1 MKLLVITATPS
12 TANFNYAIAER
23 AVTYL
28 TEQGHE
34 VFFHDLYR
42 EKFPPILESEEISK
56 DAGLDSLVAGHCE
69 ELTAA
74 DGVIIVHPNWW
85 GQPPAILKGWIDRVI
100 RPGTAYLC
108 EGKPGEVG
116 EVIGLL
122 AGKFSV
128 VFTTGDTDTEREISY
143 FMDPLETLWKN
154 CIFGF
159 CGVKKFTRRH
169 FNIILTSSAAQ
180 RKKWLNEVEEILQTY
195 IS

>member
-12 TANFNYAIAER
+12 VTNFNYAIADR

-28 TEQGHE
+28 REQGHE

-122 AGKFSV
+122 AGKFGV
-128 VFTTGDTDTEREISY
+128 VFTTGDTDTERETSY

-159 CGVKKFTRRH
+159 CGVEKFTRRH

-180 RKKWLNEVEEILQTY
+180 RKNWLEEVDEILQKY
-195 IS
+195 IG

>member
-1 MKLLVITATPS
+1 MRVLVITATPS
-12 TANFNYAIAER
+12 MSSFNYAIAEKT
-23 AVTYL
+23 VSYL
-28 TEQGHE
+28 TENGHD
-34 VFFHDLYR
+34 VVFHDLYR
-42 EKFPPILESEEISK
+42 EKFPPLLEQDEIAK
-56 DAGLDSLVAGHCE
+56 DAILDPLIAKHCE

-74 DGVIIVHPNWW
+74 DGVVIIHPNWW

-100 RPGTAYLC
+100 RPGTAYIC

-122 AGKFSV
+122 KGKFGV

-159 CGVKKFTRRH
+159 CGVVQFTRRH
-169 FNIILTSSAAQ
+169 FNIILTSSAEQ
-180 RKKWLNEVEEILQTY
+180 RKKWLADVENVLKSY
-195 IS
+195 IG

>member
-1 MKLLVITATPS
+1 MKILVIVATPS
-12 TANFNYAIAER
+12 KTNFNFAIAER
-23 AVTYL
+23 AVSFL
-28 TEQGHE
+28 EEQGHE

-42 EKFPPILESEEISK
+42 EKFPAILELEEIPK
-56 DAGLDSLVAGHCE
+56 DAALDPVIAKHCA

-74 DGVIIVHPNWW
+74 DGVVIIHPNWW
-85 GQPPAILKGWIDRVI
+85 GQPPAILKGWIDRII
-100 RPGTAYLC
+100 RPGTAYNC

-122 AGKFSV
+122 AGKFGV
-128 VFTTGDTDTEREISY
+128 VFTTGDTDTERELSY

-159 CGVKKFTRRH
+159 CGVEKFTRLH
-169 FNIILTSSAAQ
+169 FNIVLTSSDEQ
-180 RKKWLNEVEEILQTY
+180 RKSWLNEAEKVLKGY